1 MLNALISTISPA
13 WALKREQSRLALG
26 RVRDLQA
33 RMAYE
38 GARVTRR
45 TRGWQASATS
55 ANVETMLALQT
66 LRDRSRDLVRNNPY
80 AAAGLDMAVS
90 YQVGTGIVPRSDTG
104 DKTADMAA
112 NALWEQWGRQ
122 ADGTGRHD
130 INGLMAQAAR
140 TRCEAGEALV
150 LMEPIGAAE
159 ARARNLAV
167 PLLLKVL
174 EPDHLDGYQN
184 NWMAPNDAIIQGVE
198 MDGRGR
204 PIFYHIYPNHP
215 GDLQSI
221 SQPVRIPANVLLH
234 IYRQD
239 RPGQVRGVP
248 DLAPVMTRLRM
259 IDEYEDAALMQALSQ
274 ACVAAFVTSGAAEGT
289 GPLEA
294 GAGSTDGIKT
304 LKPGMIERLMPG
316 EQVDFLTP
324 SGSGAFSDFTR
335 HQLRAVA
342 TGFGLTYDLLTGD
355 LSQANYSSL
364 RAGRLAFKRRLE
376 TLQWQLLVP
385 RLCQPIW
392 EAFIR
397 SAVVAGRLPPIRGEW
412 KVKWSTPRFE
422 MVDPYKDTMAI
433 REQLRLGIMTWG
445 QAVAEAGED
454 PEQQVT
460 EIAKWNDLHDESG
473 LILDGDPR
481 RVSAGGA
488 AQDAAQNAAVEIAA
502 TGAASPGSA
511 LTN

>member
-1 MLNALISTISPA
+1 MFNALIGAFSPS
-13 WALKREQSRLALG
+13 WALKREQAAFALSNL
-26 RVRDLQA
+26 RKA
-33 RMAYE
+33 RMSYD

-55 ANVETMLALQT
+55 ANVETLTALQT
-66 LRDRSRDLVRNNPY
+66 LRNRSRDLVRNNPY
-80 AAAGLDMAVS
+80 ASAGLDMAVA
-90 YQVGTGIVPRSDTG
+90 YQVGTGIVPRSSTG
-104 DKTADMAA
+104 DAAMDKAA
-112 NALWEQWGRQ
+112 NDLWEQWGRQ
-122 ADGTGRHD
+122 ADGAGRHD
-130 INGLMAQAAR
+130 INALMAQAAR
-140 TRCEAGEALV
+140 TRCEAGESLV
-150 LMEPIGAAE
+150 MLEPIGAAE
-159 ARARNLAV
+159 ARSRNLVV

-174 EPDHLDGYQN
+174 EPDHLDGYIN
-184 NWMAPNDAIIQGVE
+184 NWLVPSDTIIEGVE

-204 PIFYHIYPNHP
+204 PIAYHLYPNHP

-221 SQPVRIPANVLLH
+221 SQPVRVPANIILH
-234 IYRQD
+234 LYRQD

-248 DLAPVMTRLRM
+248 DLSPVMTRLRM
-259 IDEYEDAALMQALSQ
+259 LDEYEDAALMQAMSQ

-294 GAGSTDGIKT
+294 GAASTDGVKT
-304 LKPGMIERLMPG
+304 LTPGMIERLMPG

-324 SGSGAFSDFTR
+324 SGAGAFAEFTR

-355 LSQANYSSL
+355 TSQANYSSM

-376 TLQWQLLVP
+376 ALQWQLLVP

-392 EAFIR
+392 DAFIR
-397 SAVVAGRLPPIRGEW
+397 SAIVAGRLPAIRGDW
-412 KVKWSTPRFE
+412 AVKWSPPRFE

-433 REQLRLGIMTWG
+433 REQLRLGTMTWG

-454 PEQQVT
+454 PEQQVA
-460 EIAKWNDLHDESG
+460 EIAKWNEQHDDAG

-481 RVSAGGA
+481 RVSSGGA

-502 TGAASPGSA
+502 TGAASSGSA